1 MKFSESLPENVKI
14 ACASLLGMDEIP
26 LTEIQYYHH
35 LRENPRMQSA
45 SLFILNETPY
55 GTSVG
60 CYDID
65 VAKRLMSAM
74 PIDSPILSETNRRR
88 FCQLLE
94 EKIQIRSLS
103 YGRFFCT
110 DIRSFRKVLPPEGY
124 QVKRLSPNELVGV
137 LVPKY
142 KTYGILVDGEIVSRG
157 SMAEF
162 VDDVYPISR
171 IVSVYTIPSY
181 RQRGLGKAT
190 VSACTLDALSR
201 EKIPIYSA
209 EVENVASLRTCMAVG
224 YYPYGESLEIFGQIS
239 VKKVVQDVSAAAI
252 NKA

>member
-1 MKFSESLPENVKI
+1 MKFSEPLPENVKF
-14 ACASLLGMDEIP
+14 ACASLLGTDEIP

-55 GTSVG
+55 GTSME

-74 PIDSPILSETNRRR
+74 PTDSPILSDTNRQR

-103 YGRFFCT
+103 YGRFFCADT
-110 DIRSFRKVLPPEGY
+110 CSFREALPPKGY
-124 QVKRLSPNELVGV
+124 RVKQLSPNELVDV
-137 LVPKY
+137 PVPKDRL
-142 KTYGILVDGEIVSRG
+142 TYGILVDGEIVSRG

-171 IVSVYTIPSY
+171 IVSVHTIPSY
-181 RQRGLGKAT
+181 RQRGFGKAI
-190 VSACTLDALSR
+190 VSACTSDALSR
-201 EKIPIYSA
+201 GKIPIYSA

-224 YYPYGESLEIFGQIS
+224 YYPYGESLEIFGHIR
-239 VKKVVQDVSAAAI
+239 
-252 NKA
+252 